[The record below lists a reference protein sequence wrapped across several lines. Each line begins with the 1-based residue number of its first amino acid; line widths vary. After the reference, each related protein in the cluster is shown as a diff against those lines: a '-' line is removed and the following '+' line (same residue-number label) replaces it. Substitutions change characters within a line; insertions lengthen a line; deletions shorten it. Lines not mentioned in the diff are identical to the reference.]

1 MTDEKRAGNDNR
13 KERVVETLTAVLLGI
28 TTLLSAW
35 ATWVGSL
42 HTGHEMIHFT
52 ESNHAASSATAL
64 YNDATQMVVL
74 DAGIWSSIQNYYFDA
89 EAAKKEG
96 DDLKLQIA
104 TAKMEALEEKCSPE
118 LKAAIEWAL
127 ETGKSPFEME
137 GYAESYYDEAKALM
151 QESQDILTTGKQ
163 DNLNHERF
171 GLVAVMY
178 ALVLFLLGIAGTF
191 KRLPNRMVILGTA
204 VVLLAVGFIFML
216 SIPMPEGFDF
226 LDYLGVK

>member
-1 MTDEKRAGNDNR
+1 MTDEKRAESDIR

-64 YNDATQMVVL
+64 YNDATQMIVL
-74 DAGIWSSIQNYYFDA
+74 DAAIWSSIQDYAFDA
-89 EAAKKEG
+89 DAAKKEG
-96 DDLKLQIA
+96 DDLKFQIA
-104 TAKMEALEEKCSPE
+104 TAKKEALEEQCTPE
-118 LKAAIEWAL
+118 LKAAIKWAL

-151 QESQDILTTGKQ
+151 QESQDILSTGKQ

>member
-64 YNDATQMVVL
+64 YNDATQMIVL
-74 DAGIWSSIQNYYFDA
+74 DAAIWSSIQDYAFDA
-89 EAAKKEG
+89 DAAKKEG
-96 DDLKLQIA
+96 DDLKFQIA
-104 TAKMEALEEKCSPE
+104 TAKKEALEEKCSPE